1 MKMKKKLSEKA
12 VYTILW
18 TSTAAAAALVI
29 ILTVF
34 AASKRAEGDRIIT
47 APIGSIKTAVTTKKP
62 TKPPV
67 TSRGDTQVDGPAISF
82 FAPVSGKISKGHS
95 LETLSYS
102 LTMNDYR
109 THSGVDIPAE
119 KGSAVVACL
128 DGKITGVYKDPLMG
142 NVIELTHEGG
152 YKSVYMNLADEM
164 PEAIVEGG
172 TVRAGQTIGAVGES
186 AICELADE
194 PHLHFELYREGQQID
209 PAEMIDFGK

>member
-1 MKMKKKLSEKA
+1 
-12 VYTILW
+12 
-18 TSTAAAAALVI
+18 
-29 ILTVF
+29 
-34 AASKRAEGDRIIT
+34 
-47 APIGSIKTAVTTKKP
+47 
-62 TKPPV
+62 
-67 TSRGDTQVDGPAISF
+67 
-82 FAPVSGKISKGHS
+82 
-95 LETLSYS
+95 
-102 LTMNDYR
+102 
-109 THSGVDIPAE
+109 
-119 KGSAVVACL
+119 
-128 DGKITGVYKDPLMG
+128 MG